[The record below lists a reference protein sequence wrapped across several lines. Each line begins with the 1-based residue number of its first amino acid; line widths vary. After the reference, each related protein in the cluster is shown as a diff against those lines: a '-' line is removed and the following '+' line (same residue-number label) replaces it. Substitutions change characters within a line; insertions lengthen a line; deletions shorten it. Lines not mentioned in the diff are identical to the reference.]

1 MMKPKQYS
9 LTLFALVGAVA
20 FLVSP
25 GFALQVLEDDQLDN
39 ISASGDPVVLESEGA
54 EGSSVA
60 YVDSSVFE
68 LDFSVPRAQDGLR
81 ALTIQNVVGEL
92 QLMTNLNVL
101 SANGNVAG
109 TDQRN
114 FSAQS
119 WGSTLPDPDT
129 VKYVS
134 ATAEASPCQGV
145 GNCSGGG
152 SKLLG
157 GDAPKVIAGD
167 AEAVVAI
174 SPAASASADV
184 IVRSESSEGKSEAA
198 ISNNAQFKLKFSE
211 SEAQKD
217 LSALFFS
224 NVVGRAQ
231 MALNLNIASGGLGLI
246 PGSSDSFANPITGD
260 TTGVVKQVNTGIQF
274 RGTPLVASTGTTGSF
289 NTTITHGNQ

>member
-1 MMKPKQYS
+1 MKTKHYPFMIGTLVGVLALPFS
-9 LTLFALVGAVA
+9 LAFALEA
-20 FLVSP
+20 
-25 GFALQVLEDDQLDN
+25 LEDDQLDK
-39 ISASGDPVVLESEGA
+39 ISASGDPVVLNSEGA
-54 EGSSVA
+54 KGSSVA
-60 YVDSSVFE
+60 YVDDSVFE
-68 LDFSVPRAQDGLR
+68 LDFQVPRAQDGIR

-101 SANGNVAG
+101 SANGGVAG

-129 VKYVS
+129 VKVGTAY
-134 ATAEASPCQGV
+134 AEAAPCSGY
-145 GNCSGGG
+145 GNCSGGSG
-152 SKLLG
+152 KLVG
-157 GDAPKVIAGD
+157 GHAPGVIAGD

-184 IVRSESSEGKSEAA
+184 IVNSESSEGESHAA
-198 ISNNAQFKLKFSE
+198 VSNNAQFKLTFSE

-217 LSALFFS
+217 LSTLFFS

-246 PGSSDSFANPITGD
+246 PGSSDTFANPIAGD
-260 TTGVVKQVNTGIQF
+260 TSGVVKQVNTGIQF
-274 RGTPLVASTGTTGSF
+274 RGTPLVASTGTTGAF
-289 NTTITHGNQ
+289 NTNIAHANQ